1 MKYLGKSES
10 EATWEPCNGISTVLI
25 EGFEKR
31 LETVVTVVG
40 DNYNGQMS
48 STLKSA
54 FQRGESSPPPE
65 KKPKC
70 SNNEIPQEGYQGKPS
85 NTKLLIK
92 KILRKYK
99 DM

>member
-25 EGFEKR
+25 EGYEKR
-31 LETVVTVVG
+31 LETVITVVG

-54 FQRGESSPPPE
+54 FQRGESSQPPE
-65 KKPKC
+65 KKTKC
-70 SNNEIPQEGYQGKPS
+70 SNNEIPQEGYEGKPS
-85 NTKLLIK
+85 KTKLLIK
-92 KILRKYK
+92 EVLRKYK

>member
-25 EGFEKR
+25 EGYEKR
-31 LETVVTVVG
+31 LETVVG

-54 FQRGESSPPPE
+54 FQSGESSQPPE
-65 KKPKC
+65 KKPKS
-70 SNNEIPQEGYQGKPS
+70 SNNEIPQEGYVRKPS
-85 NTKLLIK
+85 KTKLVIK